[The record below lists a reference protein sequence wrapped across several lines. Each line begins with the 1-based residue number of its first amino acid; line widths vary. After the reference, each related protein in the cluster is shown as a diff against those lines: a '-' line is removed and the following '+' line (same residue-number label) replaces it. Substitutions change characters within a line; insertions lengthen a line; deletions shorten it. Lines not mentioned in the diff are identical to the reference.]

1 STRKPR
7 WPLWMF
13 WGTLLLALL
22 VLAAIKLV
30 PDRKAEIADRASFVT
45 NVAGA
50 VPLGEVVYSETRRLR
65 TAPHGTAVYDRV
77 NFGCG
82 GAIRTA
88 GLKAARDGNAYPGAV
103 LSVPAN

>member
-1 STRKPR
+1 
-7 WPLWMF
+7 MF

-22 VLAAIKLV
+22 LWALVKLV

-45 NVAGA
+45 NTAGA
-50 VPLGEVVYSETRRLR
+50 VPVGDFVHPETRRWR

-77 NFGCG
+77 TFVCE

-88 GLKAARDGNAYPGAV
+88 GLKAAQDGNAYQIGRAHV
-103 LSVPAN
+103 